1 MYESGQLHAPAALL
15 DNRSSQVIESD
26 SVLQRCTYYHLR
38 HPAAVAQAA
47 AAAAAVFMQVGFF
60 DDKVGPI
67 TLAAIVMVTLVAITI
82 MAFIDV
88 LS

>member
-1 MYESGQLHAPAALL
+1 MFLCAGFTEIISPCTF
-15 DNRSSQVIESD
+15 
-26 SVLQRCTYYHLR
+26 VL
-38 HPAAVAQAA
+38 
-47 AAAAAVFMQVGFF
+47 QVGFF

-88 LS
+88 FS

>member
-1 MYESGQLHAPAALL
+1 MAALQ
-15 DNRSSQVIESD
+15 SGFA
-26 SVLQRCTYYHLR
+26 SVNFDLPLPSALHFYCCCCCCCCHFL
-38 HPAAVAQAA
+38 
-47 AAAAAVFMQVGFF
+47 QVGFF

-67 TLAAIVMVTLVAITI
+67 TLACIVMVTLVAITI

>member
-1 MYESGQLHAPAALL
+1 V
-15 DNRSSQVIESD
+15 SSVKT
-26 SVLQRCTYYHLR
+26 TY
-38 HPAAVAQAA
+38 VTT
-47 AAAAAVFMQVGFF
+47 AAAAVSSVQVGFF

-88 LS
+88 FS